1 MVSAAYD
8 WPASPA
14 TAGPI
19 GAFVDWFDLVFSLF
33 VILLGAQLFTN
44 GIEWVGEM
52 LGLSDGMVGSVLAA
66 IGTALPETTI
76 PLVAILS
83 GRGADANEVGIGA
96 ILGAPFML
104 STLAMAV
111 LGAAALMYRARRG
124 GRTSARN
131 VRPQPSVVRQDLVF
145 FLIAYPLAL
154 AAGLWHV
161 RALRYVLGAG
171 LIGLYVAYVRRHLT
185 ASADPTFEAEA
196 AGEVQPLY
204 AIDWVRRL
212 LRSRRPALMKPPLW
226 ASLGQTAFALVLIVG
241 AARIFVDAISN
252 VADRLGVPSLL
263 FALLVA
269 PVATELPEQFNGV
282 LWLRRRRDTLAV
294 GNVTGAMVFQSTF
307 PVTIGLVFTPW
318 RLSQAGLVSG
328 LIAIA
333 AALITYS
340 SLRLRGHLDA
350 RLMLCQALLYGGYVV
365 YLLTVVTANGSS
377 S

>member
-1 MVSAAYD
+1 
-8 WPASPA
+8 
-14 TAGPI
+14 
-19 GAFVDWFDLVFSLF
+19 
-33 VILLGAQLFTN
+33 
-44 GIEWVGEM
+44 
-52 LGLSDGMVGSVLAA
+52 
-66 IGTALPETTI
+66 
-76 PLVAILS
+76 
-83 GRGADANEVGIGA
+83 
-96 ILGAPFML
+96 ML

-111 LGAAALMYRARRG
+111 LGVAALMYRSRRG
-124 GRTSARN
+124 GRAAAQY

-161 RALRYVLGAG
+161 RAFRYVLGAG

-185 ASADPTFEAEA
+185 AGADPSFEAEA
-196 AGEVQPLY
+196 SGEVQPLY

-212 LRSRRPALMKPPLW
+212 LRSRRPVPRKPPLW
-226 ASLGQTAFALVLIVG
+226 TSVGQTAFALVLIVG

-307 PVTIGLVFTPW
+307 PVTIGLLFTPW
-318 RLSQAGLVSG
+318 RLSQEGLVSG
-328 LIAIA
+328 LIALA

-340 SLRLRGHLDA
+340 TLRLRGRLDA
-350 RLMLCQALLYGGYVV
+350 RLMLCQALLYAGFVV
-365 YLLTVVTANGSS
+365 YVLAVVTSNGSS